1 MTDNIVKSD
10 DVNQKP
16 VKKTAPK
23 KTAAKK
29 ADAPQIATKD
39 GLRVVVFESGASYS
53 SNGVRFTKENRIQ
66 AVPEADAERLLELDN
81 FRLPTQEEVDNYFA
95 SRED

>member
-1 MTDNIVKSD
+1 MTDNIIKSD

-16 VKKTAPK
+16 VKKAAPK

-39 GLRVVVFESGASYS
+39 GLRVIVFESGASYS
-53 SNGVRFTKENRIQ
+53 SNGVRFTKDNRIQ
-66 AVPEADAERLLELDN
+66 EVSEAHAELLLELEN

-95 SRED
+95 SKED